1 MKLPTAAPIYW
12 NAAAAASWIALFS
25 LQFRSILHLFGVFN
39 PFQETTLLAVGGA
52 HLVLWTL
59 LGSLHLSLSA
69 LRRVVVLWTALG
81 AVAAALP
88 SIIGR
93 TSLLVLS
100 LYTPLM
106 FFSASFC
113 VIPLISAALD
123 ASPEERRALD
133 MALIFAAA
141 CIINILVSMFMD
153 AFPYTQSLLILALL
167 RASVIPFALLLPKQ
181 LLPSRREAERL
192 PPRTTLIA
200 IFGLLTCFFLSDW
213 LVHQTLPLYYGV
225 YIAKHISIY
234 RVTGIEV
241 VAGIPAALIAGVLAD
256 RLGRKPIVASAIVLL
271 GAAHMLE
278 ALKPMPV
285 EVYAVINGV
294 CWGAI
299 VVLLLATIWGDYS
312 FPRREVFLGS
322 ALSIYIVTNTLKVIS
337 VVSAIRLPLQAT
349 FSSTGILMLF
359 SLWFVAMMA
368 EPLPERILE
377 QRRLRSYIAKAKKIA
392 EHYEKRGD
400 KPSRGKKS
408 R

>member
-1 MKLPTAAPIYW
+1 M
-12 NAAAAASWIALFS
+12 
-25 LQFRSILHLFGVFN
+25 
-39 PFQETTLLAVGGA
+39 
-52 HLVLWTL
+52 
-59 LGSLHLSLSA
+59 
-69 LRRVVVLWTALG
+69 
-81 AVAAALP
+81 
-88 SIIGR
+88 
-93 TSLLVLS
+93 
-100 LYTPLM
+100 
-106 FFSASFC
+106 
-113 VIPLISAALD
+113 
-123 ASPEERRALD
+123 
-133 MALIFAAA
+133 
-141 CIINILVSMFMD
+141 
-153 AFPYTQSLLILALL
+153 
-167 RASVIPFALLLPKQ
+167 
-181 LLPSRREAERL
+181 
-192 PPRTTLIA
+192 
-200 IFGLLTCFFLSDW
+200 
-213 LVHQTLPLYYGV
+213 

-392 EHYEKRGD
+392 ERYEKRGD